1 MKTLIAVPAMAL
13 CMTMGAARAMDH
25 KDMHHASEPAKTAV
39 PTATRSYAAVGVVT
53 KVDAAAGK
61 VTIDHEPIK
70 DLYWPSMTMD
80 FAVRDKALL
89 EKLGAGKKVNFEIAK
104 QGTDYVITAVK

>member
-1 MKTLIAVPAMAL
+1 MTL
-13 CMTMGAARAMDH
+13 GAAHAMDH
-25 KDMHHASEPAKTAV
+25 KDMHHATEPAKTATTT
-39 PTATRSYAAVGVVT
+39 TARSYAATGIVT

-70 DLYWPSMTMD
+70 ELYWPSMTMD

-89 EKLGAGKKVNFEIAK
+89 DKLGAGKKVNFEIAK
-104 QGTDYVITAVK
+104 QGANYVITAVK